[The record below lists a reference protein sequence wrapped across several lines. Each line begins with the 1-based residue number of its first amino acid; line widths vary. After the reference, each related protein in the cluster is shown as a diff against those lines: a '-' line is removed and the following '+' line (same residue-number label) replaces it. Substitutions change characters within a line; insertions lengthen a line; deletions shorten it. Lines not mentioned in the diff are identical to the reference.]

1 MNQQQYIVVGGSRGI
16 GKATAQQLLAQGN
29 QVHIIARNAPD
40 WEGDYTFHACDV
52 LKDDLPTIDEPIN
65 GLIYCPGS
73 INLKPFKSLKE
84 KDFQS
89 DFEINV
95 LGAVKVLQGY
105 AASLQKA
112 EQAAVVL
119 FSTVAVQT
127 GMGFHAS
134 VAVAKGAIEGLTRS
148 LAAEWSPKI
157 RVNAIAPSITQT
169 DMAARLLRNE
179 KQIEASDARHPLQRI
194 GQPEDVAQLAT
205 FLVTPASSWMTG
217 QVVHLDGGMGVIKS
231 L

>member
-1 MNQQQYIVVGGSRGI
+1 MKQQYLIVGGSKGI
-16 GKATAQQLLAQGN
+16 GKATTELLLEQGH
-29 QVHIIARNAPD
+29 QVHIIARNTPD

-52 LKDDLPTIDEPIN
+52 LKEELPEIDDSIN
-65 GLIYCPGS
+65 GIIYCPGS

-84 KDFQS
+84 KDFQA

-105 AASLQKA
+105 YKQLKAA
-112 EQAAVVL
+112 ENPAVVL

-134 VAVAKGAIEGLTRS
+134 VAVAKGAIEGLTRT
-148 LAAEWSPKI
+148 LAAEWAPTI

-169 DMAARLLRNE
+169 DLAARLLRNE
-179 KQIEASDARHPLQRI
+179 KQIEAANERHPLNKI
-194 GQPEDVAQLAT
+194 GQPSDVAQLAT
-205 FLVTPASSWMTG
+205 FLVTDASSWMTG
-217 QVVHLDGGMGVIKS
+217 QVIGLDGGMGAIKKI
-231 L
+231 